1 MKKFRKENEKLV
13 CEECHKLFKK
23 VDGLSRH
30 ISNCHNKKHY
40 YDKWLKEDNEGL
52 CKICGKE
59 AIFVNLNGYKKCCCK
74 KHIDLYA
81 YQCRKKYSLI
91 NFGVENPFQRK
102 DCKEKI
108 KQTNII
114 KLGVEYPSQS
124 PIIRKK
130 IIEICL
136 QNWGVENVFQN
147 ETIKE
152 KCKQTCLKN
161 YSVEYPSQSK
171 EIQEKQKS
179 TCLKNFGVEYS
190 FQSEEVKEKSKQ
202 TCLEHF
208 DVEYNMQNPIIFV
221 KAQKSRFKSKNFRDT
236 NIYYRG
242 TYEEDF
248 VEKYHGRYP
257 DMINAESIKYMFEGR
272 EHIYFPDFFIPSLN
286 LIIEIKNSHLAE
298 RDKDKIEAK
307 KNATIAAGFNYIM
320 IMNKDYSNFEH
331 HLM

>member
-1 MKKFRKENEKLV
+1 
-13 CEECHKLFKK
+13 
-23 VDGLSRH
+23 
-30 ISNCHNKKHY
+30 
-40 YDKWLKEDNEGL
+40 
-52 CKICGKE
+52 
-59 AIFVNLNGYKKCCCK
+59 
-74 KHIDLYA
+74 
-81 YQCRKKYSLI
+81 
-91 NFGVENPFQRK
+91 
-102 DCKEKI
+102 
-108 KQTNII
+108 
-114 KLGVEYPSQS
+114 
-124 PIIRKK
+124 
-130 IIEICL
+130 
-136 QNWGVENVFQN
+136 VFQN

-179 TCLKNFGVEYS
+179 TCLKNFGVEYSFQSEEVKEKSKQTCLEHFGVEYPMQNEEVKEKSKQTCLEHFGVEYS